1 MSFQVRSKDLFGRV
15 GTLRTKSGTFIT
27 PHMFPVL
34 DPYHQTLDAKFFEEA
49 GIDALMTNAYLL
61 KRGERNPEPADVH
74 ETLGFVGSVATDS
87 GAYQILEYGEVGVK
101 PDEIV
106 RYQEKI
112 NSDIGVILDVPT
124 GFRSDPARARW
135 TVDETVRRA

>member
-34 DPYHQTLDAKFFEEA
+34 DPYHKNLDAKFFEEA

-74 ETLGFVGSVATDS
+74 ETLGFVGSV
-87 GAYQILEYGEVGVK
+87 
-101 PDEIV
+101 
-106 RYQEKI
+106 
-112 NSDIGVILDVPT
+112 PT

-135 TVDETVRRA
+135 TVDETVRRADQAMKAMTREDILWMGPVQGGVHIDEVKRSAREMSKRDL